1 MKPDTKV
8 AFYIG
13 PEGGF
18 EEYEIQKA
26 MEYGIKPVSLGK
38 RVLRTETAGMAL
50 MSMIMLT
57 YECQCDEEISD

>member
-1 MKPDTKV
+1 
-8 AFYIG
+8 
-13 PEGGF
+13 
-18 EEYEIQKA
+18 

-57 YECQCDEEISD
+57 YECQCDEEISDYFGGRNGSIFG